1 MHLTSAMIESDMRA
15 ALFEHTGP
23 ATDVLQ
29 IKELATPEPGAGEVR
44 VKIAFS
50 GINPT
55 DVKTRGGKVPMVI
68 NEFQIPHH
76 DGSGV
81 IDAVGEGVD
90 TNRIGERVWVMLA
103 ASGNRYGTA
112 AQYCLVK
119 NEFART
125 LPDNASLEIGATLGV
140 PAVTAAY
147 CLFADGPIAGE
158 SVLVSGGAG
167 AVGRTAVQLAKW
179 AGARVFTTV
188 SNEDKAEV
196 AKAAGADVVV
206 NYTNPN
212 AAEQLKN
219 EDISRIVEVNLT
231 TNLELDLAISQ
242 PGMKIVSY
250 AADAEDPI
258 LPRRA
263 LMTAC
268 ITIEFMMLY
277 NVQAEKFWSAVEL
290 VEQALA
296 AGALTEPPM
305 RIMQLN
311 GIAAAH
317 QQIEAGIASRVLIAL

>member
-1 MHLTSAMIESDMRA
+1 MHLTRAMIPSDMRA

-29 IKELATPEPGAGEVR
+29 NKEIATPEPGAGEVR

-81 IDAVGEGVD
+81 IDAVGEGVGP
-90 TNRIGERVWVMLA
+90 NRIGERVWVMLA

-125 LPDNASLEIGATLGV
+125 LPDNASLELGATLGV

-147 CLFADGPIAGE
+147 CLFADGPIEGE
-158 SVLVSGGAG
+158 SVLVTGGAG
-167 AVGRTAVQLAKW
+167 AVGRAAVQLAKW
-179 AGARVFTTV
+179 AGARVLTTV
-188 SNEDKAEV
+188 SNESKAEV
-196 AKAAGADVVV
+196 AKAAGADIVV

-212 AAEQLKN
+212 AADQLKSQG
-219 EDISRIVEVNLT
+219 ISRIVEVNLAA
-231 TNLELDLAISQ
+231 NLELDLAISQ

-277 NVQAEKFWSAVEL
+277 NVQQARFWKSVEL
-290 VEQALA
+290 VEKALA

-311 GIAAAH
+311 EIAAAH
-317 QQIEAGIASRVLIAL
+317 QQIESGSSHRILLTP

>member
-1 MHLTSAMIESDMRA
+1 MQA
-15 ALFEHTGP
+15 ALFEQTGP
-23 ATDVLQ
+23 ASQVLQ
-29 IKELATPEPGAGEVR
+29 VTETDTPEPGLGQVR

-55 DVKTRGGKVPMVI
+55 DVKTRGGKVPVTI
-68 NEFQIPHH
+68 NEFQVPHH

-90 TNRIGERVWVMLA
+90 PNRIGERVWVMLA

-112 AQYCLVK
+112 GQYCIVTS
-119 NEFART
+119 EFARL
-125 LPDNASLEIGATLGV
+125 LPDSVSLELGATLGV

-147 CLFADGPIAGE
+147 CLFADGQIAGE
-158 SVLVSGGAG
+158 SVLVAGGAG
-167 AVGRTAVQLAKW
+167 AVGRAAVQLAKW

-188 SNEDKAEV
+188 SSERKAEV
-196 AKAAGADVVV
+196 ARDAGADVVV

-212 AAEQLKN
+212 EVDQLKRQG
-219 EDISRIVEVNLT
+219 ISRIIEVNLAA
-231 TNLELDLAISQ
+231 NLELDLAISQ

-250 AADAEDPI
+250 AADGDDPV

-277 NVQAEKFWSAVEL
+277 NVQQEKFWNAVKFL
-290 VEQALA
+290 EQALA
-296 AGALTEPPM
+296 EGALTPPP
-305 RIMQLN
+305 ITLLPLTE
-311 GIAAAH
+311 IAKAH
-317 QQIEAGIASRVLIAL
+317 EQVEASSASRVLIIF